1 MSTESDVERTEKSM
15 ATVSIKLPPF
25 WPGDPLLWFAQ
36 VEAQFATKRVTSQDT
51 KYSYIVASLTP
62 DIAQEVRDL
71 LLSPPQAD
79 RYKTLKDTLIKRTA
93 VSEQQRLQQLLNEV
107 TLGDRKP
114 SQLLRHMQQLLGGKK
129 LEESI
134 LKQLFLQRLPTNVQ
148 LVLASSSEDV
158 KVEQIAELADK
169 ILEVATPTVNAVAT
183 TTPEVSNIQRLEQ
196 HVGRL
201 SRQLEDLSMRLNR
214 QQSRSR
220 SSSRK
225 RRDSPAASEICWY
238 HRTYGDKAQKCRQP
252 CSENTEASN

>member
-15 ATVSIKLPPF
+15 AT
-25 WPGDPLLWFAQ
+25 

-114 SQLLRHMQQLLGGKK
+114 SQLLRHMQQLLG
-129 LEESI
+129 ET
-134 LKQLFLQRLPTNVQ
+134 PTNVQ

-196 HVGRL
+196 QVERL

-225 RRDSPAASEICWY
+225 RRDSPAASEKCWY